1 MHERGWDVLNNKGA
15 EKKPEKPPVKTSRRN
30 FMKALLGAGAAYAG
44 MEAWEKRQKTPEP
57 KNNEE
62 TEEETQEEREESSG
76 LIDYD
81 SPRIELTEESMRELK
96 EAWKK
101 KYQEDPGFKRSLA
114 DGLKRMSEWDAYLK
128 DVFEVE
134 GVPAEY
140 RLLALPESHFN
151 IAPTSSMGAKGPY
164 QFMDKTAEAYGLT
177 INDTVDERLDPIR
190 AGKACAQFLDDLRK
204 LTGDWDLA
212 LSAYNGS
219 FAYDYLRKAKEKKQ
233 AVSYAGFLGFMS
245 DKLNTIRDEIKNDK
259 VMHEDEKRAYFYKKI
274 RGITENINYPA
285 KFHAIEEI
293 VKENPQKEKLRTLQF
308 KEISEEEGSLATIAL
323 KYHTELSLLKATN
336 PGIKNSEQEL
346 PKEYA
351 VRIPEEAPALAK
363 E

>member
-1 MHERGWDVLNNKGA
+1 MSERGWAELNK
-15 EKKPEKPPVKTSRRN
+15 EKQEKEPEQVPKKTSRRN

-44 MEAWEKRQKTPEP
+44 METWGKRQKTPEP

-62 TEEETQEEREESSG
+62 TEEETQEEIEESSG

-81 SPRIELTEESMRELK
+81 SPRIELTHESMQGLK

-114 DGLKRMSEWDAYLK
+114 DGLERMSEWDTYLK
-128 DVFEVE
+128 DVFEDE

-151 IAPTSSMGAKGPY
+151 IAPTSSAGAKGPY
-164 QFMDKTAEAYGLT
+164 QFMGKTAEAYGLT

-190 AGKACAQFLDDLRK
+190 AGKACAQFLDDLHK
-204 LTGDWDLA
+204 LTGDWNLA
-212 LSAYNGS
+212 LSAYNGGFVHS
-219 FAYDYLRKAKEKKQ
+219 YMRKAKEEKQ

-285 KFHAIEEI
+285 KFHAIEEL
-293 VKENPQKEKLRTLQF
+293 VKENPQKGKLRTLQF
-308 KEISEEEGSLATIAL
+308 REISEEGSLTAIAQ
-323 KYHTELSLLKATN
+323 KYHSELSSLEATN
-336 PGIKNSEQEL
+336 PGIKNSEKEL
-346 PKEYA
+346 PKEYT